1 MALGFFDNVA
11 RKRHDQILAVDL
23 GSRTTKAVHV
33 QRRGE
38 GYSLS
43 RFALL
48 DAPIF
53 EKTMSAEML
62 TEHLRAVNQALQ
74 AKIKLVSLTA
84 SVNDALVRH
93 VEMPRMPV
101 EDMRLI
107 LKLNSRNYLQQ
118 DLSNYVF
125 DCHVLPPRG
134 DSKAEPPKT
143 PGSQAKQKVLVAGA
157 KKQLVDDFVEGAKSA
172 GLIADQIVPGLIGPV
187 NAFEKAMPEVFSR
200 EVIAL
205 VDLGFRSTSI
215 CILQE
220 GELILSRVVGL
231 GGDRLT
237 TALSETMNISYAE
250 AEGIKV
256 GMPSEVQ
263 SALESVLMPLGR
275 ELRASID
282 FFEHQQDRTVSQ
294 AFVTGGSARSELIL
308 QTLQHE
314 LMIECKTWNPTSF
327 LEINLSN
334 EQKAEMD
341 QVSPQLAVAVGT
353 ALSAL

>member
-1 MALGFFDNVA
+1 MALGFFENGA

-38 GYSLS
+38 GYTLC

-53 EKTMSAEML
+53 EKTMSAELL
-62 TEHLRAVNQALQ
+62 TEHLRAVNHSLQ
-74 AKIKLVSLTA
+74 SKTKLVSLTA
-84 SVNDALVRH
+84 GVNDALVRH

-107 LKLNSRNYLQQ
+107 LKNNTRNYLQQ

-125 DCHVLPPRG
+125 DCHVLPPHDG
-134 DSKAEPPKT
+134 KAEPSK
-143 PGSQAKQKVLVAGA
+143 GAANQAKQRVLVAGA
-157 KKQLVDDFVEGAKSA
+157 KKQLVDDYIEGAKRA
-172 GLIADQIVPGLIGPV
+172 GLGAEQIVPGLIGPV
-187 NAFEKAMPEVFSR
+187 NAFEKAVPESFSR
-200 EVIAL
+200 DVIAL
-205 VDLGFRSTSI
+205 VDIGFKCTSI
-215 CILQE
+215 CLLQE
-220 GELILSRVVGL
+220 GELIMSRVVGL

-237 TALSETMNISYAE
+237 SAVSESMNISYAE
-250 AEGIKV
+250 AEGIKI
-256 GMPSEVQ
+256 GMASEVQ
-263 SALESVLMPLGR
+263 TALDSVLVPLGR

-294 AFVTGGSARSELIL
+294 AFATGGSARSELIL

-314 LMIECKTWNPTSF
+314 LMIECRTWNPTSF
-327 LEINLSN
+327 LQMSLSG
-334 EQKAEMD
+334 EQSAEVE
-341 QVSPQLAVAVGT
+341 QVSPQLAVAVGA
-353 ALSAL
+353 ALAAL